1 VSEFSRVLRLFFC
14 ISVACLCLNAQSGY
28 VRSGNQPI
36 PGATV
41 TATQGSQKVSTV
53 TDADGH
59 FFLPVET
66 GDWNVEITMF
76 GFDPLRQTLKLSP
89 AQAVHL

>member
-1 VSEFSRVLRLFFC
+1 MSEFSTLLRLLFC
-14 ISVACLCLNAQSGY
+14 SAAVCLCLEAQTGY

-41 TATQGSQKVSTV
+41 TATQGNQKVSTV

-59 FFLPVET
+59 FYLPVET
-66 GDWNVEITMF
+66 GDWNVEVPLYLRPTM
-76 GFDPLRQTLKLSP
+76 GAGLGRQR
-89 AQAVHL
+89 